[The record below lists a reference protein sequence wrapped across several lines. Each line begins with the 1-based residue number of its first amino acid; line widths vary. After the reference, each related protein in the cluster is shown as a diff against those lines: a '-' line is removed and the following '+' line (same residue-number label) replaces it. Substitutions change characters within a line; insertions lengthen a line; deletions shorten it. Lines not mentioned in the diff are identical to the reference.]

1 MTPELA
7 ALAAEH
13 DQAELDRQEAEAEEE
28 AERAAAWLAAGTAA
42 APPWEP
48 VEDAAALAGALAAA
62 PRDLRVLWALAWA
75 GHGYGWRAWRIGPAA
90 APDGWTLA
98 ITAPG
103 GVTQMYTWV
112 RRGHLMPLVA
122 QAEIPALAATT

>member
-1 MTPELA
+1 MTTP
-7 ALAAEH
+7 
-13 DQAELDRQEAEAEEE
+13 
-28 AERAAAWLAAGTAA
+28 
-42 APPWEP
+42 PPWAH
-48 VEDAAALAGALAAA
+48 VYDTGALAGALAAA
-62 PRDLRVLWALAWA
+62 PRDLRVLWALAASAQGWT
-75 GHGYGWRAWRIGPAA
+75 WRAWRIGPAA

-122 QAEIPALAATT
+122 QAEMPALAATT